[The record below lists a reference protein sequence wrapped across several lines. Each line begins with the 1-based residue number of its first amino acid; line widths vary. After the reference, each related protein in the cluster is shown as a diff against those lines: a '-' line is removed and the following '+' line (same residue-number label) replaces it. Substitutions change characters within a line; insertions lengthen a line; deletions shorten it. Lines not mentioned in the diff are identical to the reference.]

1 MRTMRGL
8 ASLTLVGVLSVTA
21 CNLLTVTNPGP
32 IVDSALNTSNAAT
45 SLVNGMGGD
54 LSYALGNYVDRGALA
69 SGELMESGT
78 STVEEHFY
86 NGSISPEDA
95 NQDWADMQTARW
107 TAENGIARL
116 SNILGSTFSGD
127 TDVARAYLYGGFSN
141 RLLGENMCQAVIDD
155 GPAESDTVFF
165 QRAESLFTRAYTLA
179 TSQNN
184 PVSAVAALGGRASV
198 RAWQGNWSGAIAD
211 AAQVPDTFVYNAIFS
226 SNSSRENLDLYN
238 QTEIRR
244 ETTVYGTVY
253 ANVFNDPRTPWD
265 SVRNADGTVEPG
277 GNGSTPF
284 FLQLKYDSLG
294 APVPLTK
301 GAEMRLLRAEYALR
315 SGDINGMTAQINAE
329 RAIYPGLAPVS
340 APSNTAAAWT
350 LLQAERGA
358 VTWLEGRWLWD
369 LRRWFVEGTN
379 TFLATR
385 PNARCIPIS
394 LDERGSNPNLH

>member
-1 MRTMRGL
+1 
-8 ASLTLVGVLSVTA
+8 
-21 CNLLTVTNPGP
+21 
-32 IVDSALNTSNAAT
+32 
-45 SLVNGMGGD
+45 
-54 LSYALGNYVDRGALA
+54 
-69 SGELMESGT
+69 
-78 STVEEHFY
+78 
-86 NGSISPEDA
+86 
-95 NQDWADMQTARW
+95 MQTARW

-116 SNILGSTFSGD
+116 STILGSTFNAD
-127 TDVARAYLYGGFSN
+127 TDVARAYLFGGFAN
-141 RLLGENMCQAVIDD
+141 RLLGENMCQAVIND
-155 GPAESDTVFF
+155 GPALSDTVFF

-184 PVSAVAALGGRASV
+184 PVTATAALGGRASI

-226 SNSSRENLDLYN
+226 SNSTRENLDLYN

-244 ETTVYGTVY
+244 ETTVYGTAY
-253 ANVFNDPRTPWD
+253 ANVFGDPRAPWD
-265 SVRNADGTVEPG
+265 SVRNAEGVVEPG

-315 SGDINGMTAQINAE
+315 SGDINGMTTQINAE
-329 RAIYPGLAPVS
+329 RAIYPGLSPVS

-358 VTWLEGRWLWD
+358 VTWLEGRRLWD
-369 LRRWFVEGTN
+369 LRRWYVDGTN
-379 TFLATR
+379 TFLASR